1 MPDTIADRTGKRAAK
16 GSRFARLRPLVSAL
30 QALLYLPGEE
40 AKGAPHVHD
49 ALNVK
54 RIMLI
59 MITALVPAIFMA
71 LYNTGH
77 QANLA
82 LRAIKASPATGWRGT
97 LLSSLGIGIDPG
109 SVSASAAHGMLYFLP
124 VFALTLAVALF
135 WEVLFAVV
143 RRRAMDGMF
152 MVTALLFSLLMPPT
166 IPWWQAALGISF
178 GLVMGKHVYGGTG
191 RNILNPA
198 LAGYAFLFFAYPAQI
213 SGEAVWVAVDGV
225 TRATPLAE
233 LRGPAA
239 EMTVSWTDAF
249 LGFIPGAMGETSAL
263 ACLIGA
269 LILIVSGIG
278 SWRVMLGVLAGMI
291 GLSLA
296 FNGAGSATNPLFQ
309 VTPLWHLVTGGFA
322 FGMVFMATDPVTGAA
337 TKTGKILY
345 GLLIGVLT
353 VLIRVV
359 NPAFPEG
366 MMLAIL
372 FGNVF
377 APVIDTVVVH
387 RHKKRRLMRNGR

>member
-1 MPDTIADRTGKRAAK
+1 
-16 GSRFARLRPLVSAL
+16 LRPLVSAL
-30 QALLYLPGEE
+30 HDLLDLLYLPGEG
-40 AKGAPHVHD
+40 AKGAPYIHD

-59 MITALVPAIFMA
+59 MITALAPAVFMA
-71 LYNTGH
+71 LYNTGL

-82 LRAIKASPATGWRGT
+82 LNAIHAQDAPGWRGGV
-97 LLSSLGIGIDPG
+97 LSHLGIGIDPR
-109 SVSASAAHGMLYFLP
+109 SVFADLAHGMLYFLP
-124 VFALTLAVALF
+124 VFTLSLVVALF

-143 RRRAMDGMF
+143 RRRSMDGMF
-152 MVTALLFSLLMPPT
+152 IITALLFSLLMPPT
-166 IPWWQAALGISF
+166 ISWWQAALGISF
-178 GLVMGKHVYGGTG
+178 GLVMGRHVYGGTG

-198 LAGYAFLFFAYPAQI
+198 LVGYAFLFFAYPAQI

-233 LRGPAA
+233 LSGPAA
-239 EMTVSWTDAF
+239 DMTVSWMDAF
-249 LGFIPGAMGETSAL
+249 LGFVPGAMGETSSL

-269 LILIVSGIG
+269 LVLIVSGIG
-278 SWRVMLGVLAGMI
+278 SWRVMLGVLAGMT
-291 GLSLA
+291 GLALA
-296 FNGAGSATNPLFQ
+296 FNAVGSATNPLFQ
-309 VTPLWHLVTGGFA
+309 VTPLWHAVTGGFA
-322 FGMVFMATDPVTGAA
+322 FGTVFMATDPVTGAA
-337 TKTGKILY
+337 TNIGKILY

-359 NPAFPEG
+359 NPAFSEG

-387 RHKKRRLMRNGR
+387 RHKKRRLMRDAR

>member
-1 MPDTIADRTGKRAAK
+1 MLRTVVDRLGKHVAK
-16 GSRFARLRPLVSAL
+16 GAPFERLHPLYSAVHD
-30 QALLYLPGEE
+30 LLYLPGDA
-40 AKGAPHVHD
+40 AKNAPHIHD
-49 ALNVK
+49 AINVK

-59 MITALVPAIFMA
+59 MMTALVPATFMA
-71 LYNTGH
+71 LYNTGL

-82 LRAIKASPATGWRGT
+82 LAAKDAQAATGWRGT

-109 SVSASAAHGMLYFLP
+109 SVLASAAHGMLYFLP
-124 VFALTLAVALF
+124 VFALTLSVALF
-135 WEVLFAVV
+135 WEGLFGVV
-143 RRRAMDGMF
+143 RQRAMDGMF
-152 MVTALLFSLLMPPT
+152 LVTALLFSLIMPPS

-198 LAGYAFLFFAYPAQI
+198 LVGYAFLFFAYPAQI
-213 SGEAVWVAVDGV
+213 SGDAVWVAVDGV

-233 LRGPAA
+233 LRASG
-239 EMTVSWTDAF
+239 EMTVSWTEAF
-249 LGFIPGAMGETSAL
+249 LGFIPGAMGETSTL

-269 LILIVSGIG
+269 LVLIVTGIG
-278 SWRVMLGVLAGMI
+278 SWRTMLGIVGGMSA
-291 GLSLA
+291 LSLLFNA
-296 FNGAGSATNPLFQ
+296 FGSGTNPLFQ
-309 VTPLWHLVTGGFA
+309 MTPLWHAVTGGVA
-322 FGMVFMATDPVTGAA
+322 FGTVFMATDPVTGAA
-337 TKTGKILY
+337 TNTGKMMY

-377 APVIDTVVVH
+377 APVIDIVVVD
-387 RHKKRRLMRNGR
+387 RHKKRRLMRDAR